1 MKTYLIV
8 ILSILH
14 TFSWAQEKESKNKIA
29 LSVTGGYQLSS
40 DLSILTHLKSWDNF
54 KPSTSD
60 FFGGINVSYI
70 NNTYS
75 LSVGFQSSYQ
85 DLNPDNKRTTLYTRI
100 LDIRG
105 LWSLP
110 FCNALKIGGGFQKKI
125 QELKVFTENAINSS
139 EPFLGVYAYSAYYF
153 SPTIAYSI
161 PLKEKIW
168 LQITAQQAI
177 PIDKQSWTNFQ
188 GNSINESAEKQSTSR
203 LFLEV
208 FYKL

>member
-1 MKTYLIV
+1 ML
-8 ILSILH
+8 ILSMLLCGV
-14 TFSWAQEKESKNKIA
+14 WAQETEQKNKFKNRIA
-29 LSVTGGYQLSS
+29 LSVTGGYQISS
-40 DLSILTHLKSWDNF
+40 DLSILTYLKNWDNF

-60 FFGGINVSYI
+60 FFGGVNASYI
-70 NNTYS
+70 GNSYS

-85 DLNPDNKRTTLYTRI
+85 DVNPKDTRTTLYTRI

-105 LWSLP
+105 LWNAP
-110 FCNALKIGGGFQKKI
+110 FCSSLKIGGGLQKKI
-125 QELKVFTENAINSS
+125 QELKVFSENPVNSS
-139 EPFLGVYAYSAYYF
+139 EPFLGVYAYSAYYV

-177 PIDKQSWTNFQ
+177 PLDKPSWTNFQ
-188 GNSINESAEKQSTSR
+188 GNNVNGSAERQSTSR
-203 LFLEV
+203 LFLEL